1 MRSRAIT
8 FVVGVAFGA
17 AVVLG
22 LDRGD
27 AQRSSAVVEQ
37 SVHIQNQTTSAGNN
51 NVNTASADGEESEN
65 LEIPFNEQ
73 APQADYPAASGA
85 ASVYVDMFGP
95 PIEKVTHHD
104 LHATFLQEPRH
115 DAWAFD
121 VENAIAQKVVDLE
134 IARYAVI
141 EHIECRAMTCEI
153 AGYYTVDRENRPP
166 IHLIQN
172 IDRAIWFHDNM
183 SSRTYNANPDGFDR
197 FLTIGTARTIPQR
210 TRDPRPL
217 D

>member
-1 MRSRAIT
+1 MKNRAIT
-8 FVVGVAFGA
+8 FLVGVAFGA

-22 LDRGD
+22 LYRGD
-27 AQRSSAVVEQ
+27 AQPSAAIVEQ
-37 SVHIQNQTTSAGNN
+37 SVHIQNQSTSAGNN
-51 NVNTASADGEESEN
+51 NVTTASTDDGKNED
-65 LEIPFNEQ
+65 LDLPVNEQ
-73 APQADYPAASGA
+73 APQADYRAGFGA
-85 ASVYVDMFGP
+85 ASVYVDMLGP

-104 LHATFLQEPRH
+104 LHATFVQEPRH

-134 IARYAVI
+134 VARYAVI

-172 IDRAIWFHDNM
+172 IDTAIWFHDNM
-183 SSRTYNANPDGFDR
+183 SSHTYNANPDGFDR
-197 FLTIGTARTIPQR
+197 FLTIGTARSIPVR
-210 TRDPRPL
+210 TRDPHPL